1 MDVGVIGTGA
11 MGSGIAANLVK
22 AGHQVRVWD
31 RTPEKARKLVEQ
43 GALRVER
50 PQDAFGGDAVVTMLA
65 SDEATRAVLI
75 EPGVL
80 THVKNTVHIISA
92 TISVG
97 FAKELEALHER
108 EKVPYV
114 AAPVLGRPDLAQQG
128 QLNVLVAGEQ
138 GSIEKIK
145 PVLEAFGSKIW
156 PIGRHPHQANAV
168 KLACNFMLAAA
179 IEAMAEASVLVERH
193 DVKPSTLIE
202 IVTGSLFAAPAYK
215 TYGPAVA
222 AHKFEPAGFALAH
235 GLKDMRLAMAA
246 AEAAAT
252 PMPFAAILHD
262 NLVDALAH
270 GGEMK
275 DWSAMAEV
283 SWRRAGLMAEVKSG

>member
-22 AGHQVRVWD
+22 AGHKVRVWD
-31 RTPEKARKLVEQ
+31 RTPEKAHKLVEQ
-43 GALRVER
+43 GAASVDR
-50 PQDAFGGDAVVTMLA
+50 PENAFGGDAVVTMLA
-65 SDEATRAVLI
+65 SDEAIRNVLV
-75 EPGVL
+75 EPGL
-80 THVKNTVHIISA
+80 LKRVKDTVHIVSA

-97 FAKELEALHER
+97 FAKELETLHER
-108 EKVPYV
+108 ERVPYV

-128 QLNVLVAGEQ
+128 KLNVLAAGDETTV
-138 GSIEKIK
+138 EKIK

-156 PIGRHPHQANAV
+156 PIGKHPHQANAV

-193 DVKPSTLIE
+193 DIKPSALME
-202 IVTGSLFAAPAYK
+202 IITGSLFAAPAYK
-215 TYGPAVA
+215 TYGPVVA
-222 AHKFEPAGFALAH
+222 EHKFEPAGFSLPH

-275 DWSAMAEV
+275 DWSAMADV
-283 SWRRAGLMAEVKSG
+283 SWRRAGLVPEFKN